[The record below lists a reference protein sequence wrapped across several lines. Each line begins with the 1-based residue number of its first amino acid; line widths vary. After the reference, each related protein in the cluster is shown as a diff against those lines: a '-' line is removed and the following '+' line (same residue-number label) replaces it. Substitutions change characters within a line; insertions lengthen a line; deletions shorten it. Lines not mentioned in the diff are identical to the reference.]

1 MSGPQLVDDRI
12 RSAGL
17 ISRRF
22 RRSCTRGS
30 EGAADRSEFEFPEH
44 ADRCGVAEL
53 GQFVGTE
60 TEPFTHLRMV
70 DRGQRERVGRDGQL
84 QTGSTVRAGRQRSS
98 QESSKEIPMGAPQHS
113 PHKPVQDT
121 SLRAA
126 LDPQSAADYL
136 SVSRQTIYRLIAR
149 GALRSFKIGRSTRIP
164 VADLNALIGE
174 GQ

>member
-1 MSGPQLVDDRI
+1 
-12 RSAGL
+12 
-17 ISRRF
+17 
-22 RRSCTRGS
+22 
-30 EGAADRSEFEFPEH
+30 
-44 ADRCGVAEL
+44 
-53 GQFVGTE
+53 
-60 TEPFTHLRMV
+60 
-70 DRGQRERVGRDGQL
+70 
-84 QTGSTVRAGRQRSS
+84 
-98 QESSKEIPMGAPQHS
+98 MGAPQHS